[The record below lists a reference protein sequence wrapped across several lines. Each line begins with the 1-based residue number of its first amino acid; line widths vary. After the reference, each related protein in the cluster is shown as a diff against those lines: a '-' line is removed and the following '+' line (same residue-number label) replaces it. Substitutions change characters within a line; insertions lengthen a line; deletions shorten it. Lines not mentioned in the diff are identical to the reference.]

1 MDSAADKHDIFLALD
16 SVRLCTAKLTTMSCM
31 EDACEI
37 KQNGVS
43 VPTKRKLW
51 LWNAMTSKV
60 GLVVLTALATMAV
73 VLLVQ
78 NWTGAEKKIE
88 QQLPRLY
95 ESDDAEFRR
104 SLSSLLG
111 PQIVEGNK
119 VETLLNGDQ
128 IFPSML
134 AAIRSAQSTIT
145 FETYIYWSGSI
156 GREFVDALSE
166 RARAG
171 VRVHMLLDW
180 FGSLKMEQ
188 ALIDE
193 MKQAGIEVERFHE
206 PHWTNWDKLN
216 NRTHRKLLIVDGRIG
231 YTGGVGIADQWRG
244 QARNPEEWRDTHFR
258 VEGPVVAQ
266 MQSVFLDNW
275 MRATGALLHGDAYFP
290 TLKPAGDL
298 AAQMFSSSPS
308 GGSESMQL
316 MYLLAITAARSS
328 IDLANSYFVPDEMT
342 IGILVE
348 AARRGVKV
356 RVIVPSG
363 HIDSEIVRKASRGSW
378 GPMLQAGIEI
388 AEFQPTMFHVKGLV
402 VDGVFS
408 SVGSTNFDNRSFRLN
423 DEANLNV
430 LNRGFGA
437 AQQRVFDQDWAL
449 ARRITLAEWQ
459 ARPWSERLMERLAT
473 LLHSQL

>member
-1 MDSAADKHDIFLALD
+1 MGTLA
-16 SVRLCTAKLTTMSCM
+16 VT
-31 EDACEI
+31 
-37 KQNGVS
+37 
-43 VPTKRKLW
+43 
-51 LWNAMTSKV
+51 
-60 GLVVLTALATMAV
+60 
-73 VLLVQ
+73 LLVQ

-88 QQLPRLY
+88 QMLPRLY
-95 ESDDAEFRR
+95 ESDDGEFRR
-104 SLSSLLG
+104 SLSALLG
-111 PQIVEGNK
+111 PQIVAGNK

-134 AAIRSAQSTIT
+134 AAIRAAQSTIT
-145 FETYIYWSGSI
+145 FETYIYWSDSI
-156 GREFVDALSE
+156 GREFVDALQE

-171 VRVHMLLDW
+171 VRVHVLLDW
-180 FGSLKMEQ
+180 VGSLKMEQ

-193 MKQAGIEVERFHE
+193 MKETGVQVERFHE
-206 PHWTNWDKLN
+206 PEWRQWNKLN
-216 NRTHRKLLIVDGRIG
+216 NRTHRKLLVVDGRVG

-244 QARNPEEWRDTHFR
+244 QARSPQEWRDSHFR

-275 MRATGALLHGDAYFP
+275 VRATGAVLHGDAYFP
-290 TLKPAGDL
+290 ALEPAGDL

-308 GGSESMQL
+308 GGSESMHL
-316 MYLLAITAARSS
+316 MYMLAITAAKRS

-342 IGILVE
+342 IKTLVD
-348 AARRGVKV
+348 AARRSVKV

-363 HIDSEIVRKASRGSW
+363 HIDSEVVRKASRGSW

-388 AEFQPTMFHVKGLV
+388 AEFQPTMYHVKGLV
-402 VDGVFS
+402 VDGLFS

-430 LNRGFGA
+430 LNRDFGA
-437 AQQRVFDQDWAL
+437 VQRRVFDQDWAL

-459 ARPWSERLMERLAT
+459 ARPWSERVLERLAR
-473 LLHSQL
+473 LLSSQL

>member
-1 MDSAADKHDIFLALD
+1 MSLFRAPWRKSRLAL
-16 SVRLCTAKLTTMSCM
+16 VVVTAVAT
-31 EDACEI
+31 
-37 KQNGVS
+37 
-43 VPTKRKLW
+43 
-51 LWNAMTSKV
+51 
-60 GLVVLTALATMAV
+60 LAS

-95 ESDDAEFRR
+95 ESDDGEFRR
-104 SLSSLLG
+104 SLSALLG

-119 VETLLNGDQ
+119 VETLLNGEQ

-134 AAIRSAQSTIT
+134 AAIRAAKSTIT

-156 GREFVDALSE
+156 GREFVDALQE

-171 VRVHMLLDW
+171 VRVHVLLDW
-180 FGSLKMEQ
+180 VGSLKMEQ
-188 ALIDE
+188 ALVDE
-193 MKQAGIEVERFHE
+193 MKQAGVQVERFHE
-206 PHWTNWDKLN
+206 PHWSQWNKLN
-216 NRTHRKLLIVDGRIG
+216 NRTHRKLLVVDGRIG
-231 YTGGVGIADQWRG
+231 YTGGVGIADHWRG
-244 QARNPEEWRDTHFR
+244 QARDPQEWRDSHFR

-275 MRATGALLHGDAYFP
+275 MKVTGEVLHGDTYFP
-290 TLKPAGDL
+290 TLQPAGDL

-316 MYLLAITAARSS
+316 MYMLAITAAKRS

-342 IGILVE
+342 IQTLVD

-363 HIDSEIVRKASRGSW
+363 HIDSEVVRKASRGSW
-378 GPMLQAGIEI
+378 GPMLEAGIEI

-430 LNRGFGA
+430 LNRDFGA
-437 AQQRVFDQDWAL
+437 IQRQVFDQDWAL

-459 ARPWSERLMERLAT
+459 ARPWTERVLERVAK
-473 LLHSQL
+473 LLNSQL

>member
-1 MDSAADKHDIFLALD
+1 MVVVTAAA
-16 SVRLCTAKLTTMSCM
+16 T
-31 EDACEI
+31 
-37 KQNGVS
+37 
-43 VPTKRKLW
+43 
-51 LWNAMTSKV
+51 
-60 GLVVLTALATMAV
+60 LAT

-88 QQLPRLY
+88 QKLPRLY
-95 ESDDAEFRR
+95 ESDDGEFRR
-104 SLSSLLG
+104 SLSALLG

-134 AAIRSAQSTIT
+134 AAIRAAKSTIT

-156 GREFVDALSE
+156 GREFVDALEE

-171 VRVHMLLDW
+171 VRVHVLLDW
-180 FGSLKMEQ
+180 VGSLKMEQ
-188 ALIDE
+188 ALVDE
-193 MKQAGIEVERFHE
+193 MKKAGVQVERFHE
-206 PHWTNWDKLN
+206 PAWNHWNKLN
-216 NRTHRKLLIVDGRIG
+216 NRTHRKLLVVDGRIG
-231 YTGGVGIADQWRG
+231 YTGGVGIADHWRG
-244 QARNPEEWRDTHFR
+244 QARNPQEWRDSHFR

-275 MRATGALLHGDAYFP
+275 MRVTGDVLHGDAYFP
-290 TLKPAGDL
+290 ALKPAGDL

-316 MYLLAITAARSS
+316 MYMLAITAAKRS

-342 IGILVE
+342 VQTLVD

-363 HIDSEIVRKASRGSW
+363 HIDSEVVRKASRGSW

-430 LNRGFGA
+430 LNRDFGA
-437 AQQRVFDQDWAL
+437 IQRQVFDQDWGL
-449 ARRITLAEWQ
+449 ARRITLTEWQ
-459 ARPWSERLMERLAT
+459 ARPWTERLLERVAS
-473 LLHSQL
+473 LLKSQL